1 MEWITNVVFKLPSS
15 PLSRHVP
22 VLLPG
27 AKVTGQ
33 HPETLGQGG
42 GPLHDAHQCPDAQQ
56 RTRRHDHVCDFLST
70 FAHVILFQLFS
81 GTEMLDVFPFLSNSG
96 ERKPKIDLFRTCVAA
111 IPRILPDAM
120 SKPELIDL
128 LSRSVTKQ
136 TRLAESVFLYFNLSA
151 QHFLILFHTHRLTV
165 HMDDELRL
173 ISQNSL
179 QSLLL
184 DFSDWREDVLFGY
197 THFLLR
203 EVPQTEPLN

>member
-1 MEWITNVVFKLPSS
+1 MAS
-15 PLSRHVP
+15 
-22 VLLPG
+22 
-27 AKVTGQ
+27 
-33 HPETLGQGG
+33 
-42 GPLHDAHQCPDAQQ
+42 
-56 RTRRHDHVCDFLST
+56 
-70 FAHVILFQLFS
+70 
-81 GTEMLDVFPFLSNSG
+81 
-96 ERKPKIDLFRTCVAA
+96 

-128 LSRSVTKQ
+128 LSRYVTN
-136 TRLAESVFLYFNLSA
+136 RLTDFTENSFLSFNLLA
-151 QHFLILFHTHRLTV
+151 QHFLIVFYIGRLTV

-203 EVPQTEPLN
+203 EVALTQ

>member
-1 MEWITNVVFKLPSS
+1 
-15 PLSRHVP
+15 
-22 VLLPG
+22 
-27 AKVTGQ
+27 
-33 HPETLGQGG
+33 
-42 GPLHDAHQCPDAQQ
+42 
-56 RTRRHDHVCDFLST
+56 
-70 FAHVILFQLFS
+70 
-81 GTEMLDVFPFLSNSG
+81 MLDVFPSLSNSG

-128 LSRSVTKQ
+128 LSRSVTNRPASLRMFSC
-136 TRLAESVFLYFNLSA
+136 TLIFWHNIFYL
-151 QHFLILFHTHRLTV
+151 LILFHTHRLTV

-203 EVPQTEPLN
+203 EVPQTEP